1 MAESAQIQKVSIKH
15 DVLLDYLIANPTMK
29 RSEVAAIFGVT
40 QAWLSTII
48 HSCAFQEKLRQRQD
62 QVFEVA
68 VLRPIQEK
76 LMGAANMAADRLMEV
91 LPLESDVKTLNTV
104 LDTTLANLGYGQK
117 AAGTPVNQQNN
128 YTFNISKEDLAGAR
142 ALIGRVGAGP
152 MPGVL
157 SGPAPAEEQVYIPAP
172 EQIIEGD

>member
-15 DVLLDYLIANPTMK
+15 DVLLDYLIANPTAK

-76 LMGAANMAADRLMEV
+76 LMGAANMAAERLMEV
-91 LPLESDVKTLNTV
+91 LPLESDAKTLNTI
-104 LDTTLANLGYGQK
+104 LDTTLSNLGYGQK
-117 AAGTPVNQQNN
+117 SVGTPIQQTNV
-128 YTFNISKEDLAGAR
+128 TVNISKEDLAGAR
-142 ALIGRVGAGP
+142 ALIGRAAMGDP
-152 MPGVL
+152 MPAVL
-157 SGPAPAEEQVYIPAP
+157 LGPAPSAETYTPSLEQLNQG
-172 EQIIEGD
+172 E